1 MIERTKKYE
10 CRANRAL
17 ESGLFTLPNDSN
29 AEAGS
34 KKYLWVNETY
44 ERNVRAR
51 VFDLQGEQDCGELNL
66 RDLLMHAT
74 RRSIAGKISRR
85 IIIVEGMSRRY
96 AEILG
101 VRLDIPPDFSLH
113 IA

>member
-1 MIERTKKYE
+1 MEMIERTKKYE

-17 ESGLFTLPNDSN
+17 ESGLFTLPNDS
-29 AEAGS
+29 
-34 KKYLWVNETY
+34 NETY